1 MGFISLVMNSILS
14 SDEISNA
21 SGLFVFYANT
31 TSDEVRANELSLN
44 EVAPKASYGFDYR
57 LA

>member
-1 MGFISLVMNSILS
+1 MGLFSSVMNSILS

-21 SGLFVFYANT
+21 SGLFVFYAKT
-31 TSDEVRANELSLN
+31 TSDEARTNELSLN